1 MSMYNNILLDTHIA
15 IFAMS
20 NHKELKKDFIELL
33 GDLNNKIYVSIAS
46 VWEVA
51 VKSIKSPD
59 KIPVNED
66 QFITNCMKM
75 EFEFLPIRAYHIKQ
89 LRNLKVK
96 DENIIHKDPF
106 DKMLLAQSLCEKLTF
121 CTRDEVLLNYD
132 VPNIKI
138 V

>member
-1 MSMYNNILLDTHIA
+1 MYNNILLDTHIA

-20 NHKELKKDFIELL
+20 NHKELNKDFIELL

-46 VWEVA
+46 IWEVA

-59 KIPVNED
+59 KIPVNEN
-66 QFITNCMKM
+66 QFMNFCMKM
-75 EFEFLPIRAYHIKQ
+75 EFEFLPIKTSHIKH
-89 LRNLKVK
+89 LRNLKIK
-96 DENIIHKDPF
+96 DESIIYKDPF
-106 DKMLLAQSLCEKLTF
+106 DKMLLAQSICENLTF
-121 CTRDEVLLNYD
+121 CTRDSVLLNYD

>member
-1 MSMYNNILLDTHIA
+1 MMNTNFLLDTHIA

-20 NHKELKKDFIELL
+20 NPKELNSEFIDLL
-33 GDLNNKIYVSIAS
+33 ENLDNRIYVSMAS

-51 VKSIKSPD
+51 IKSIKSPD
-59 KIPVNED
+59 KIPVTENE
-66 QFITNCMKM
+66 FMKYCADM
-75 EFEFLPIRAYHIKQ
+75 EFEFLPIKAKHITN

-106 DKMLLAQSLCEKLTF
+106 DKMLVSQSVCENLML
-121 CTRDEVLLNYD
+121 CTRDSLLSNYD